1 MPRSSSRRGGDDY
14 TVPKVGAIVG
24 DWKNGIYWG
33 VQRNLP
39 LETITYGDPDGQ
51 GDLRRNN
58 QIALRLEIVYAWY
71 VFTDRFAVVEGDAPT
86 SKAAK

>member
-1 MPRSSSRRGGDDY
+1 MSRRFEGAAGGR
-14 TVPKVGAIVG
+14 
-24 DWKNGIYWG
+24 
-33 VQRNLP
+33 RN
-39 LETITYGDPDGQ
+39 DGWQ
-51 GDLRRNN
+51 AHGSDANAEIGPALSRLRNRARDLRRNN